1 MEKASN
7 RSHCLETL
15 LFYLSQDGTEK
26 QLEKASNRSHCLET
40 ITALPQ
46 PEWNGEAP
54 DDGE

>member
-1 MEKASN
+1 MEQ
-7 RSHCLETL
+7 RI
-15 LFYLSQDGTEK
+15 YLSQDGTEK